1 MKNKSIIKS
10 LYLLSIIM
18 GLVAVL
24 PACGSGEAD
33 GFADERFPIE
43 ENDCDSGQC
52 GADTVEE
59 KTVKE
64 IEESMDITEKAVR
77 KAITE
82 QQVMVSQKEFEQA
95 LNHEELLETEH
106 DIASLEL
113 EQENIE
119 EIIEVEV
126 FESRIPDGLTIDLS
140 YDQYPSGHNYALIMT
155 NTLNVRAEPA
165 IEDNII
171 SKVYYFE
178 KVNLDAIVKGQY
190 LEKYDSDLWYRI
202 LWKDGEKIREGFVFS
217 ELAQARTYQFDK
229 MYEKVKLLK
238 EELDKNTTA
247 YISNY
252 KNINGR
258 APLFNGKVKDDLG
271 TARSQ
276 SAPAYYDLDDKNEF
290 RYLED
295 GTLLTIFGE
304 NDSKTHYNVRTI
316 EEGLEFY
323 VPKKY
328 VSFSNSIEELTQ
340 AVVVDR
346 KNQNEGVFEFVDG
359 KWRLISYI
367 FATTGA
373 KAQYKMPTSLG
384 YWMAIGTQPK
394 FIYLDD
400 ITKEVAGYAPYT
412 TRFNAGAYI
421 HGVPVNYSIV
431 NGAKVDPGMKEYL
444 FTIGTVPRSHKCVRN
459 YTSHAK
465 FLYDWIEIGKAAVIV
480 IE

>member
-1 MKNKSIIKS
+1 MASKTALKSAGLLFII
-10 LYLLSIIM
+10 LCLAAI
-18 GLVAVL
+18 L
-24 PACGSGEAD
+24 PGCGPGDSE
-33 GFADERFPIE
+33 GFSDERFPIE
-43 ENDCDSGQC
+43 ENDCDSGQS
-52 GADTVEE
+52 GENNVEE
-59 KTVKE
+59 KTIEE
-64 IEESMDITEKAVR
+64 IEDSMDITERAIQ

-82 QQVMVSQKEFEQA
+82 QQVMVSQEEFEQA
-95 LNHEELLETEH
+95 INYEEALETEP
-106 DIASLEL
+106 DIAM
-113 EQENIE
+113 QEENPE

-126 FESRIPDGLTIDLS
+126 FEAEIPDGLTIDLK
-140 YDQYPSGHNYALIMT
+140 YDEYPSGYSYALIMT

-171 SKVYYFE
+171 NKVYYFE
-178 KVNLDAIVKGQY
+178 KVNLEAIVKGQY
-190 LEKYDSDLWYRI
+190 LDKYETDLWYRI
-202 LWKDGEKIREGFVFS
+202 LWKDGENIREGFVFS
-217 ELAQARTYQFDK
+217 ALAEARTYQFDK

-238 EELDKNTTA
+238 EELDANTSA

-258 APLFNGKVKDDLG
+258 APLFNGKVEDEFG

-276 SAPAYYDLDDKNEF
+276 SAPAYYDLDDKSGF

-295 GTLLTIFGE
+295 GTLLTVFGE
-304 NDSKTHYNVRTI
+304 NDSKTHYNVRTM
-316 EEGLEFY
+316 EEGLELW

-328 VSFSNSIEELTQ
+328 VSFRNSIEELTQ
-340 AVVVDR
+340 VVVVDR

-359 KWRLISYI
+359 NWRLISYI
-367 FATTGA
+367 FATTGEEA
-373 KAQYKMPTSLG
+373 KYKMPTSLG
-384 YWMAIGTQPK
+384 YWMAIGTQPQ

-412 TRFNAGAYI
+412 IRFNAGAYI

-431 NGAKVDPGMKEYL
+431 NGAKVDPGKKEYL

>member
-1 MKNKSIIKS
+1 MTSKKLLKSAG
-10 LYLLSIIM
+10 LLLSILFLAAILT
-18 GLVAVL
+18 G
-24 PACGSGEAD
+24 CGSGEAED
-33 GFADERFPIE
+33 LSDERFPIE
-43 ENDCDSGQC
+43 ENDCDSGQS

-59 KTVKE
+59 KTVEE
-64 IEESMDITEKAVR
+64 IEESMDITERAIQKS
-77 KAITE
+77 ITE
-82 QQVMVSQKEFEQA
+82 QQVMVSQEEFERA
-95 LNHEELLETEH
+95 MDYEEALETEPA
-106 DIASLEL
+106 IVA
-113 EQENIE
+113 QEEKPE
-119 EIIEVEV
+119 EIVEVEV
-126 FESRIPDGLTIDLS
+126 FEAEIPDDLTIDLK
-140 YDQYPSGHNYALIMT
+140 YDEYPSGYNYVLIMT
-155 NTLNVRAEPA
+155 NTLNVRSEPL

-171 SKVYYFE
+171 NKVYYFE

-190 LEKYDSDLWYRI
+190 VEKYDTDLWYRI
-202 LWKDGEKIREGFVFS
+202 LLKDGDDIREGFVFS
-217 ELAQARTYQFDK
+217 ALAEARTYQFDK

-238 EELDKNTTA
+238 EELDANTSA

-258 APLFNGKVKDDLG
+258 APLYNGNVEDEFG
-271 TARSQ
+271 TTRSQ
-276 SAPAYYDLDDKNEF
+276 SAPAYYDLDGKSEF

-295 GTLLTIFGE
+295 GTLLTVFGE

-316 EEGLEFY
+316 EEKLEFW

-328 VSFSNSIEELTQ
+328 VSFRNSIEELTQ
-340 AVVVDR
+340 VVVVDR

-359 KWRLISYI
+359 KWSLISYI
-367 FATTGA
+367 FATTGEEA
-373 KAQYKMPTSLG
+373 KYKMPTSLG
-384 YWMAIGTQPK
+384 YWMAIVTRPQ

-412 TRFNAGAYI
+412 IRFNAGAYI

-431 NGAKVDPGMKEYL
+431 NGAIVDPGMKEYL

-465 FLYDWIEIGKAAVIV
+465 FLYDWIEIGKGAVIV